1 VLRIYDL
8 MKMDIAIIII
18 IFIVCLFVMI
28 LVHELGHFVTAK
40 RAGVKVEEFGI
51 GFPPR
56 LFGIKRGETV
66 YSFNA
71 IPAGAF
77 VRLAGEDDPT
87 VPRSLASK
95 SPWTRLK
102 VYAAGPLVN
111 VFLAFI
117 FLTTFFV
124 LPTSVVAG
132 EGVMVHSV
140 IENSSAEEAG
150 IKPGDTILQVDGK
163 PVYTWE
169 DMQRIVNSGKEGQEI
184 TLVVQREG
192 KQEECSLKPQFDST
206 LQRLTIGVLL
216 CWNMVSQVEEGS
228 PAYKAGIRPGDTI
241 LSINGKPVSNNESMS
256 SALQSIKVGEE
267 MRLSLYRGQEE
278 ISISMT
284 SPPMGIEM
292 RWVEG
297 TLIKRKHIPIWKAA
311 YLGGS
316 YIINF
321 PTLIVQ
327 SIPLIKADPDKAL
340 VGPIGAGQLTVE
352 VVKLLGLSNALFV
365 AGIISIGL
373 ALFNFIPFP
382 PLDGGGMLVAIIEGV
397 RRGKRLS
404 PQVIRLAYT
413 IGTALLIVLAVAIT
427 FNDILRLITG
437 ESFML

>member
-1 VLRIYDL
+1 
-8 MKMDIAIIII
+8 
-18 IFIVCLFVMI
+18 MI

-40 RAGVKVEEFGI
+40 RAGVKIEEFGI

-66 YSFNA
+66 YSVNA

-102 VYAAGPLVN
+102 VYVAGPMVN
-111 VFLAFI
+111 VFLAFV
-117 FLTTFFV
+117 FLTTFFMV
-124 LPTSVVAG
+124 PTSVVTG
-132 EGVMVHSV
+132 EGIMVHSV
-140 IENSSAEEAG
+140 IENSPAKEAG
-150 IKPGDTILQVDGK
+150 IKPGDMILQVDGK

-192 KQEECSLKPQFDST
+192 KQEGCSLKPQFDST

-216 CWNMVSQVEEGS
+216 CWNMVSQVKEGS

-278 ISISMT
+278 ISISMVNIFAGGT
-284 SPPMGIEM
+284 GQSALEAMGIEM

-297 TLIKRKHIPIWKAA
+297 TLIKQKHIPIWKAA

-327 SIPLIKADPDKAL
+327 SIPLVRADPDKAL

-397 RRGKRLS
+397 RRGKRIS

-437 ESFML
+437 ESFVL

>member
-1 VLRIYDL
+1 
-8 MKMDIAIIII
+8 MDIAIIII

-28 LVHELGHFVTAK
+28 LVHELGHFITAK
-40 RAGVKVEEFGI
+40 RAGVKIEEFGI

-77 VRLAGEDDPT
+77 VKLAGENDPT
-87 VPRSLASK
+87 APRSLASK
-95 SPWTRLK
+95 SPWTRLR

-111 VFLAFI
+111 VFLAFV
-117 FLTTFFV
+117 FLTTFFM

-132 EGVMVHSV
+132 EGIMVHSV
-140 IENSSAEEAG
+140 IENSPAEEAG

-169 DMQRIVNSGKEGQEI
+169 DMQRIVNSGKEGQDI
-184 TLVVQREG
+184 TLVLEREG
-192 KQEECSLKPQFDST
+192 KQWEYSLQPRFDSA

-241 LSINGKPVSNNESMS
+241 LSINGKAVFNNESMS
-256 SALQSIKVGEE
+256 SALQSIKAGEE
-267 MRLSLYRGQEE
+267 MHLFLYRGQEE

-297 TLIKRKHIPIWKAA
+297 TLIKQKHIPIWKAA

-327 SIPLIKADPDKAL
+327 SIPLIRADPDKAL

-352 VVKLLGLSNALFV
+352 VVKLLGLSKALFV
-365 AGIISIGL
+365 AGIISMGL

-404 PQVIRLAYT
+404 PQAIRLAYT

-427 FNDILRLITG
+427 FNDILRLIRG

>member
-1 VLRIYDL
+1 
-8 MKMDIAIIII
+8 
-18 IFIVCLFVMI
+18 
-28 LVHELGHFVTAK
+28 
-40 RAGVKVEEFGI
+40 
-51 GFPPR
+51 
-56 LFGIKRGETV
+56 
-66 YSFNA
+66 
-71 IPAGAF
+71 
-77 VRLAGEDDPT
+77 
-87 VPRSLASK
+87 
-95 SPWTRLK
+95 
-102 VYAAGPLVN
+102 
-111 VFLAFI
+111 
-117 FLTTFFV
+117 
-124 LPTSVVAG
+124 
-132 EGVMVHSV
+132 
-140 IENSSAEEAG
+140 
-150 IKPGDTILQVDGK
+150 
-163 PVYTWE
+163 
-169 DMQRIVNSGKEGQEI
+169 
-184 TLVVQREG
+184 
-192 KQEECSLKPQFDST
+192 

-297 TLIKRKHIPIWKAA
+297 TLIKQKHIPIWKAA

-327 SIPLIKADPDKAL
+327 SIPLIRADPDKAL

-404 PQVIRLAYT
+404 PQAIRLAYT

-437 ESFML
+437 KSFML